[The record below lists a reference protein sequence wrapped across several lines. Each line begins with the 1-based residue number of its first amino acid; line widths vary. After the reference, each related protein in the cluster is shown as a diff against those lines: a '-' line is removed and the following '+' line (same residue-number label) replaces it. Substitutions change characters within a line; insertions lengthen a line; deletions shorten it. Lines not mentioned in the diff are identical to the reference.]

1 MKREARV
8 RGMKREIKREG
19 SVIQRKIDKER
30 KKSWRKGDR

>member
-8 RGMKREIKREG
+8 RGMKREG

-30 KKSWRKGDR
+30 KKSYRKGDR